1 MPLRAAASA
10 VTCAANGVDLREP
23 LKPAPP
29 ADSHAMTLPSRSVSV
44 TIVLLKLDLMC
55 ATPTGM
61 FLRTRRRPPRRAG
74 RCSAIKRLLPDL
86 LLARSSH
93 SLRALTRARIGL
105 RARPTH
111 RKAAPVAQAAVA
123 ADLHQAL
130 DVLRA
135 LTAEIALDGQVAVDD
150 LADAQHLVVGQV
162 ADVGVTTDP
171 GVLEDLARQRRADA
185 VDVGQPDL
193 DALVERDVYSRN
205 TSHYAC
211 VTPASACVAGSG
223 R

>member
-29 ADSHAMTLPSRSVSV
+29 ADSHARTLPSRSVSV

-74 RCSAIKRLLPDL
+74 RCRAIDYFFTFFRPAIDIRFGPL
-86 LLARSSH
+86 RE
-93 SLRALTRARIGL
+93 RAL
-105 RARPTH
+105 
-111 RKAAPVAQAAVA
+111 
-123 ADLHQAL
+123 
-130 DVLRA
+130 VLVRWPR
-135 LTAEIALDGQVAVDD
+135 T
-150 LADAQHLVVGQV
+150 
-162 ADVGVTTDP
+162 
-171 GVLEDLARQRRADA
+171 
-185 VDVGQPDL
+185 
-193 DALVERDVYSRN
+193 
-205 TSHYAC
+205 
-211 VTPASACVAGSG
+211 G

>member
-74 RCSAIKRLLPDL
+74 RCCAIYFLTFFFPAAAMRFGP
-86 LLARSSH
+86 
-93 SLRALTRARIGL
+93 LRERAF
-105 RARPTH
+105 
-111 RKAAPVAQAAVA
+111 
-123 ADLHQAL
+123 
-130 DVLRA
+130 VLVR
-135 LTAEIALDGQVAVDD
+135 
-150 LADAQHLVVGQV
+150 
-162 ADVGVTTDP
+162 
-171 GVLEDLARQRRADA
+171 
-185 VDVGQPDL
+185 
-193 DALVERDVYSRN
+193 
-205 TSHYAC
+205 
-211 VTPASACVAGSG
+211 
-223 R
+223 